1 MGWAAS
7 RAAHSENMPP
17 MRRPPLALGLVCLLA
32 GGSLLLAG
40 CGGGDS
46 TTSHVNP
53 DAESGKSRPAPPKSA
68 FPSAKG
74 KTLRQLINEKGNHP
88 AEVKISTEAQAFYPG
103 TNRYPFTIGQKLGSG
118 ETGVEIPDAE
128 AAIYFAKVPTVKPGA
143 KSKSGSKGMVGKA
156 QAQALDQPAVGPFP
170 ARIESL
176 ATQPPFQSKTTT
188 EDPDVASV
196 IYSASLNLLAKGEY
210 RPAILVKEKDGV
222 GAKLLPSIKVGEY
235 AKIPRP
241 GDKAPLIETP
251 TAKSVGGDLA
261 KLTTRIPPD
270 TQNKVNYA
278 EVLGKEPILLLFA
291 TPQFCQSRVCG
302 PVVDVAQQVQHEFE
316 GKANFIH
323 MEIYNENDPSQGVR
337 PQVRRFHLPTEPWL
351 FAINREGVVSAAI
364 EGAFGTSLMH
374 KTVEKVVGE

>member
-1 MGWAAS
+1 
-7 RAAHSENMPP
+7 MPP
-17 MRRPPLALGLVCLLA
+17 MRRPPLALGLACLCLLA
-32 GGSLLLAG
+32 AGSLVVAG
-40 CGGGDS
+40 CGGGGDS

-53 DAESGKSRPAPPKSA
+53 DAETGKSRPAPPKSA

-74 KTLRQLINEKGNHP
+74 KTLREVSEEATEKFELKVTP
-88 AEVKISTEAQAFYPG
+88 EAQVFYPG
-103 TNRYPFTIGQKLGSG
+103 INRYPFSIAEKVSS
-118 ETGVEIPDAE
+118 TGKAGKEITDAE
-128 AAIYFAKVPTVKPGA
+128 AAIYFARIPAVKPGA
-143 KSKSGSKGMVGKA
+143 KSKTGNKGMASKVEA
-156 QAQALDQPAVGPFP
+156 EAENQPAFGPFP

-176 ATQPPFQSKTTT
+176 ATEPPFQGRTTT

-196 IYSASLNLLAKGEY
+196 IYSTALPLGEGEY
-210 RPAILVKEKDGV
+210 RPAIMTKENGEV
-222 GAKLLPSIKVGEY
+222 GWKLLPSIKVGEY
-235 AKIPRP
+235 VKIPRP

-291 TPQFCQSRVCG
+291 TPKFCQSRVCG
-302 PVVDVAQQVQHEFE
+302 PVVDVAQQAQHEFE

-337 PQVRRFHLPTEPWL
+337 HQVRQFHLPSEPWL

-364 EGAFGTSLMH
+364 EGAFGTKLMD